1 MDKTNIVHFF
11 KILELLTKCLQSLL
25 QWELSFT
32 YGRDE
37 ETDLDE
43 TDRNWMLND
52 MAEDGN
58 VKF

>member
-1 MDKTNIVHFF
+1 MQGLEVENTRGDWGETND
-11 KILELLTKCLQSLL
+11 
-25 QWELSFT
+25 
-32 YGRDE
+32 GRDE